1 MLYNL
6 VEDIE
11 KEIGR
16 TLSHGEKK
24 LIELLIRSKIGDIDG
39 LKLDK
44 TETTKNIEFNNKE
57 DCDFVVLVRKGDLT
71 NGKEFVLKIDKVG
84 QRIVLCD
91 MYSCSETT
99 RDGLGLGII
108 VDLDKKKFNSTYV
121 NLLYDHRYEEKG
133 HPYRICQFRFSDD
146 NNVIEVES
154 NIDSYNKFKV
164 SLYRGAVNTKDGDGL
179 IPDETFDI
187 EIVEDADGRKL
198 NCAGMFKVPFPKL
211 IGGENLLHT
220 AWAAA
225 TLVSKLYE
233 KTYQTQVDVSEIN
246 IADMAKPNTSKNKH

>member
-16 TLSHGEKK
+16 TLSSGEKK

-57 DCDFVVLVRKGDLT
+57 DCDFVVLRRKGDLT
-71 NGKEFVLKIDKVG
+71 NGEKFVLTIDTVG

-91 MYSCSETT
+91 MYGCLKK
-99 RDGLGLGII
+99 RDEATIF
-108 VDLDKKKFNSTYV
+108 DLDKRNFNSTYV
-121 NLLYDHRYEEKG
+121 NLLYDQRYEEKG

-146 NNVIEVES
+146 NNVIDVES
-154 NIDSYNKFKV
+154 NIDSYNNFIV

-233 KTYQTQVDVSEIN
+233 KTYQAQVDVSGIN

>member
-16 TLSHGEKK
+16 TLSSGEKK
-24 LIELLIRSKIGDIDG
+24 LIELLIRSKIEDIDG

-57 DCDFVVLVRKGDLT
+57 DCDFVVLRRKGDLT
-71 NGKEFVLKIDKVG
+71 NGEKFVLKIDKVG

-91 MYSCSETT
+91 MYSCLKKIDEAT
-99 RDGLGLGII
+99 I
-108 VDLDKKKFNSTYV
+108 VDLDKRNFNSTYV
-121 NLLYDHRYEEKG
+121 NLLYDYRYEEKG
-133 HPYRICQFRFSDD
+133 RPYRICQFRFSDD

-154 NIDSYNKFKV
+154 NIDSYNNFIV
-164 SLYRGAVNTKDGDGL
+164 SLYRGAVNTKDGDGI
-179 IPDETFDI
+179 IPDEKFDI
-187 EIVEDADGRKL
+187 EIVEENDGRKL

-233 KTYQTQVDVSEIN
+233 KTYQAQVDASGIN